1 MLTSSSNLGWS
12 QLARRDSGLM
22 KHSLIQN
29 FGVKITQGW
38 LNWFTRLWWHVAL
51 TTERICA
58 GNKQTI
64 FPHFAY
70 FLSLILYKETFPLCS
85 TWYQLEKGL
94 IALHF
99 LFVFV
104 GTSFWVEQQRMFP
117 VWTNI
122 IFLIKWW
129 NWKTSRGNTDR
140 PTNQPTNWINK

>member
-29 FGVKITQGW
+29 FGVKIMQGW

-58 GNKQTI
+58 GNKEII

-70 FLSLILYKETFPLCS
+70 FLSLILYKETFPVFHMVSIRKGINRITFSICLC
-85 TWYQLEKGL
+85 
-94 IALHF
+94 
-99 LFVFV
+99 
-104 GTSFWVEQQRMFP
+104 R
-117 VWTNI
+117 N
-122 IFLIKWW
+122 IFLSGATTNVPGMNQHNFFNKMMKLENIKG
-129 NWKTSRGNTDR
+129 KYR
-140 PTNQPTNWINK
+140 PTDQLNKIKK